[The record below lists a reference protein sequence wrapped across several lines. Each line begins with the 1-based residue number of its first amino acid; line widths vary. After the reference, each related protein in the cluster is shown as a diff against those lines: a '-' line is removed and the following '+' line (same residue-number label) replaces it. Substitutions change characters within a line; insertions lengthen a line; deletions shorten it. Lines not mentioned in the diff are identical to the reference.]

1 MRFLDEYK
9 TDHYDRLS
17 HKILLAVCAVFV
29 LGTTMLNIAFSLAP
43 MAMVQLVR
51 SLIA

>member
-9 TDHYDRLS
+9 TNHYERLS
-17 HKILLAVCAVFV
+17 HKILLAVGTVFV
-29 LGTTMLNIAFSLAP
+29 LGTTLLNIAFSVAP
-43 MAMVQLVR
+43 VTMVQLVR